1 MNRIPRKAGG
11 ALLLVLALAPGLDA
25 GNHPSRGGAPSAST
39 SKKASRSGIV
49 AEVILGALALTAA
62 ADPASGASLALSTQA
77 GAPVPVAPGV
87 GRPAPSDPRG
97 QVPTFQCLNPVL
109 KPSGETSP
117 LRVAYLVDR
126 AVEAYR
132 AACDL
137 EAPQKIQDIGPE
149 SWELSC
155 KVKEMSASEFGRAR
169 YAADPY
175 RPGAADSAEEDA
187 GTGLAIACETYGIEL
202 DQVVC
207 SALARFQKES
217 AESTEDRQAELLDHL
232 LKADFLHRSLRDAQ
246 VHARRL
252 QKAAAERLQE
262 TTKQAPRLKQEAREH
277 LAKVEGPLQLKMK
290 MAQAKERV
298 LARQG
303 NRLPQER
310 QARQE
315 AAQALDAL
323 VEARQAVTDADNAVS
338 DAQWELEVADSFA
351 AKCVNYI
358 GRFTEFVKP
367 ILNTMTSEL
376 GPGAVVYP
384 LPLVEAA
391 SDSAEASADD

>member
-1 MNRIPRKAGG
+1 M
-11 ALLLVLALAPGLDA
+11 
-25 GNHPSRGGAPSAST
+25 
-39 SKKASRSGIV
+39 
-49 AEVILGALALTAA
+49 
-62 ADPASGASLALSTQA
+62 
-77 GAPVPVAPGV
+77 
-87 GRPAPSDPRG
+87 
-97 QVPTFQCLNPVL
+97 
-109 KPSGETSP
+109 
-117 LRVAYLVDR
+117 
-126 AVEAYR
+126 
-132 AACDL
+132 
-137 EAPQKIQDIGPE
+137 
-149 SWELSC
+149 
-155 KVKEMSASEFGRAR
+155 
-169 YAADPY
+169 
-175 RPGAADSAEEDA
+175 
-187 GTGLAIACETYGIEL
+187 
-202 DQVVC
+202 
-207 SALARFQKES
+207 
-217 AESTEDRQAELLDHL
+217 
-232 LKADFLHRSLRDAQ
+232 
-246 VHARRL
+246 

-262 TTKQAPRLKQEAREH
+262 TTKQAPRLKQEAREN